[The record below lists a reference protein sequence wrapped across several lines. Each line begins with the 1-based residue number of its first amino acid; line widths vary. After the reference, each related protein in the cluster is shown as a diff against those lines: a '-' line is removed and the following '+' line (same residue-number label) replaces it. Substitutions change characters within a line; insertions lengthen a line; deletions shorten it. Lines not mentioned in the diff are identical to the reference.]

1 MTPPLT
7 EGKVRRKEVLLGV
20 CAKGPLLSS
29 FSQKDKKY
37 FSFEAKNHELT
48 YDIMEDT
55 IIRIENQ
62 GKCSSFHFQCSS
74 VLSTSREMES

>member
-20 CAKGPLLSS
+20 CAKGPLFVIL
-29 FSQKDKKY
+29 FAKRQKI
-37 FSFEAKNHELT
+37 FFFEAKNHELT

-62 GKCSSFHFQCSS
+62 GKC
-74 VLSTSREMES
+74 

>member
-37 FSFEAKNHELT
+37 FSFEAKN
-48 YDIMEDT
+48 
-55 IIRIENQ
+55 
-62 GKCSSFHFQCSS
+62 GS
-74 VLSTSREMES
+74 LSNVGVPHN

>member
-62 GKCSSFHFQCSS
+62 EKC
-74 VLSTSREMES
+74 

>member
-7 EGKVRRKEVLLGV
+7 EGKVRRKEVLWHKRL
-20 CAKGPLLSS
+20 KGPLLSS

-62 GKCSSFHFQCSS
+62 GKC
-74 VLSTSREMES
+74 